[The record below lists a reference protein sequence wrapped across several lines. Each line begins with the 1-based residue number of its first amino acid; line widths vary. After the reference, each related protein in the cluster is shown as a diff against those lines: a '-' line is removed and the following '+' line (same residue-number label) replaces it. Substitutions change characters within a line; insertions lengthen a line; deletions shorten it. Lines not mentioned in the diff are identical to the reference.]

1 MTQFTKFTL
10 VFETETQGGLLTA
23 YLVKVSFIAKVDI
36 VHAVHVGSVHPVY
49 MGLMDLYSDGFV
61 SSYVM

>member
-1 MTQFTKFTL
+1 M
-10 VFETETQGGLLTA
+10 VSETETQRGLLTA
-23 YLVKVSFIAKVDI
+23 QLVNMSFIAKVDT
-36 VHAVHVGSVHPVY
+36 VHAVQVSSVHPVY